1 MIVKEKVNLK
11 GYITILFVFTA
22 LIIVTSS
29 CKDKSNEVK
38 LANPAS
44 VFCGENGGKTSIRIE
59 NYGDVGFC
67 LFNDGTECE
76 EWAYFRGEC
85 RPGQFK
91 TTDYE

>member
-1 MIVKEKVNLK
+1 MVIAL
-11 GYITILFVFTA
+11 LFFVVA
-22 LIIVTSS
+22 GISS
-29 CKDKSNEVK
+29 CKQNKDEVK

-44 VFCGENGGKTSIRIE
+44 VFCAENGGKTSIRIE
-59 NYGDVGFC
+59 NYGDVRYC
-67 LFNDGTECE
+67 LFDDGTQCE

>member
-1 MIVKEKVNLK
+1 MKNFL
-11 GYITILFVFTA
+11 TIFFIFSVLLLTVYA
-22 LIIVTSS
+22 
-29 CKDKSNEVK
+29 CKDKSDEVK
-38 LANPAS
+38 LRNPAS

-85 RPGQFK
+85 QPGQFK

>member
-1 MIVKEKVNLK
+1 MKNYFALLFIVSA
-11 GYITILFVFTA
+11 LF
-22 LIIVTSS
+22 LIVSA
-29 CKDKSNEVK
+29 CKDKSNEVQLK
-38 LANPAS
+38 NPAS

-67 LFNDGTECE
+67 LFTDGTECE
-76 EWAYFRGEC
+76 EWAFFRGEC

>member
-1 MIVKEKVNLK
+1 MKNFLTV
-11 GYITILFVFTA
+11 
-22 LIIVTSS
+22 LIISS
-29 CKDKSNEVK
+29 FLLITVSACKDKSNEVK

-67 LFNDGTECE
+67 LFPDGTECE
-76 EWAYFRGEC
+76 EWAFFRGEC

>member
-1 MIVKEKVNLK
+1 MKNFL
-11 GYITILFVFTA
+11 TIFFIFSVLLLTVSA
-22 LIIVTSS
+22 
-29 CKDKSNEVK
+29 CKDKSDEVK
-38 LANPAS
+38 LRNPAS

-59 NYGDVGFC
+59 NYGNVGFC

-85 RPGQFK
+85 QPGQFK